1 MLKSEEE
8 NHDQSA
14 DQEESYNQN
23 LGLQDQE
30 KTESDLTENS
40 EYSPTEGTLD
50 LKEDMSEPQKEKI
63 PESFLAHDVS
73 SIVDSNQ
80 QESITKIEENQEQP
94 VDDSHPQLNSQD
106 LSDQGN
112 QDQDTNGEAEGG
124 KEPGEV
130 GTHSDDEEQETEV
143 PKEPSNNEQE
153 EDSTQSDAVLE
164 ESYQPTQESKMQKEE
179 LEQGSREQEEENT
192 NAEMEEETASKIDK
206 PSQDT
211 EWQSQEGKP
220 GPEVI
225 RNHEEMDKKTLS
237 EPLLVEPTDGGNI
250 MARNH
255 GAKDDSDDGP
265 RHNEN
270 EDYFIPSE
278 EFLENERAQSIYYH
292 TKHEEQREKAEE
304 NENLETSEP
313 VGNQRVRLFSMI
325 LVR

>member
-1 MLKSEEE
+1 MLKSKEE

-14 DQEESYNQN
+14 DQKESYKQN

-30 KTESDLTENS
+30 KTASDLTENL

-50 LKEDMSEPQKEKI
+50 LKEDMSEPQKEKL

-80 QESITKIEENQEQP
+80 QESITKTEENQEQP

-112 QDQDTNGEAEGG
+112 QDQDTNGEEEGE

-130 GTHSDDEEQETEV
+130 GTHNDGEERETEL
-143 PKEPSNNEQE
+143 PNEPSNNKQE

-192 NAEMEEETASKIDK
+192 NAETEEETASKIDK

-225 RNHEEMDKKTLS
+225 SNHEEMDKKTLS
-237 EPLLVEPTDGGNI
+237 EPLLVEPTDGVNDVAI
-250 MARNH
+250 NH

-265 RHNEN
+265 RYDAS
-270 EDYFIPSE
+270 EDDFTPSE
-278 EFLENERAQSIYYH
+278 EFLKNERAQSIYYH
-292 TKHEEQREKAEE
+292 MEYEEQIEKALE
-304 NENLETSEP
+304 NENVYSSEP
-313 VGNQRVRLFSMI
+313 VENQRVRLFSMM
-325 LVR
+325 LV

>member
-30 KTESDLTENS
+30 KTESDLTENL

-50 LKEDMSEPQKEKI
+50 LKEDMSEPQKEKL

-80 QESITKIEENQEQP
+80 QESITKTEENQKQP

-106 LSDQGN
+106 LRDQGN
-112 QDQDTNGEAEGG
+112 QDQDTNGEEEGE

-130 GTHSDDEEQETEV
+130 GTHNDEEERETELA
-143 PKEPSNNEQE
+143 KEPSNNKQE

-179 LEQGSREQEEENT
+179 LEHGSREQEEENT

-225 RNHEEMDKKTLS
+225 SNHEEMDKKTLS
-237 EPLLVEPTDGGNI
+237 EPLLVEPTDDVNEVAI
-250 MARNH
+250 NH

-265 RHNEN
+265 GYNES
-270 EDYFIPSE
+270 EDDFTPSE
-278 EFLENERAQSIYYH
+278 EFLSNERAQSMYYH
-292 TKHEEQREKAEE
+292 LEYEEQIENALK
-304 NENLETSEP
+304 NENVDSSETVE
-313 VGNQRVRLFSMI
+313 NQQVRLFSMM
-325 LVR
+325 LV